1 MSKVKVGNRAPDFSL
16 PSSEGEN
23 VSLSQFRLKKNVV
36 LFFYPMDEFPI
47 CSREAEAFR
56 NSYGSFK
63 EFDAEVIG
71 ISSQSVE
78 WHKAFASHHRLPFR
92 LLSDTDYGVR
102 KLYGV
107 SSTLGAVLGRVTF
120 VINKEGI
127 VKYLYSSQLQPAR
140 RADEALNAL
149 KKIA

>member
-16 PSSEGEN
+16 PSSDGEN

-36 LFFYPMDEFPI
+36 LFFYPMDESPI

-63 EFDAEVIG
+63 ELDAEVIG

-78 WHKAFASHHRLPFR
+78 SHKAFASHHRLPFR
-92 LLSDTDYGVR
+92 LSDTDYGVR